1 MEDNNNNQTPT
12 TTTTGEQNLAVNAYM
27 DFGDEIRKLLP
38 TAGTLQVNQ
47 QQSDIIFAPVADNE
61 ILVKPDGLVYLSW
74 TKYASRLSRAFGT
87 SWGLVPQGMPKM
99 SNNNLVVW
107 PFHLIIKGVYCG
119 FAIGEQEY
127 IPSNKRMTYGEACE
141 GAKSNALTRLCKALG
156 IGLELWDKAFIN
168 RWLNNYTDK
177 KWEDAKSQDQKGK
190 FVYSLKQGAF
200 SNMTQPNNQKR
211 YVAPV
216 DNTSNSTT
224 SAPVVQP
231 VSTTNTTTTEPV
243 TPVTTNTTTTPTP
256 VTEPTKT
263 ETVSTVTEPTKT
275 ETVSTTNPTTTE
287 PVDTTNNN
295 GTINDNG
302 TTKPETD
309 TSGTTTPPAKTV
321 TTKPESPKKTRLY
334 TGKASSKNIAE
345 NQNFLNE
352 KGTGMGIT
360 MEAIEGSEKIPATT
374 KANTVPV
381 ATTKTTSKTVAT
393 TTNPTTPVVV
403 VNTVEING
411 IVFNDE
417 NEPEDPYMNLLF
429 QHWKKIVQAK
439 TTGLLKS
446 AYDQVKADY
455 NNGKI
460 VEDHKETLR
469 KLSNKL
475 FIGLSTSGKG

>member
-1 MEDNNNNQTPT
+1 MEDNNNQTPT
-12 TTTTGEQNLAVNAYM
+12 TTGEQNPNNLAVNAYM

-127 IPSNKRMTYGEACE
+127 ISSNKRMTYGEACE

-156 IGLELWDKAFIN
+156 IGLELWDKAFVN
-168 RWLNNYTDK
+168 KWLNTYTDVT
-177 KWEDAKSQDQKGK
+177 WFDADPNVQGSKRRKEYK
-190 FVYSLKQGAF
+190 LKQGAF

-216 DNTSNSTT
+216 DNTSNSNT
-224 SAPVVQP
+224 SAPV
-231 VSTTNTTTTEPV
+231 STELV
-243 TPVTTNTTTTPTP
+243 TPVTTNTTTTPT
-256 VTEPTKT
+256 
-263 ETVSTVTEPTKT
+263 TVTEPTKT

-295 GTINDNG
+295 GTIIDTSG
-302 TTKPETD
+302 TTTPPPATKPETD
-309 TSGTTTPPAKTV
+309 TSGTTTPPPA
-321 TTKPESPKKTRLY
+321 TKPETTKKTRLY
-334 TGKASSKNIAE
+334 TGKASTKNIAE

-360 MEAIEGSEKIPATT
+360 MEAIEGSEKIPAGTTT
-374 KANTVPV
+374 KANAAP

-393 TTNPTTPVVV
+393 TTTTTPVVA

-411 IVFNDE
+411 VIFDE
-417 NEPEDPYMNLLF
+417 NNEPQDEYMNMLF

-439 TTGLLKS
+439 TTGSLKA
-446 AYDQVKADY
+446 AYDAVKFEY

-460 VEDHKETLR
+460 VEDHKEILR

-475 FIGLSTSGKG
+475 FIGLSASGKG